1 MNRTQPDALTLG
13 GRSPAPS
20 VAGAQSGWLVIV
32 LLLPFWFDTLAFLAF
47 LATRSRDL
55 YAMILLSFEA
65 VAAGGALLYLR
76 PAWQVLRSAYGVRF
90 LIPAGLYGLALIGVL
105 VNGSGNQEF
114 VLAALRYLPWLI
126 FCAGC
131 MARHGTG
138 RAMRFPE
145 VLVALGLG
153 LAVLAWLQLFASPLL
168 AGPLAEV
175 QRGLM
180 AEGRTNAVLTSI
192 DLGKAFASL
201 TLRNPIEL
209 GYVGLFLLCL
219 GCARAAPRS
228 LLWIGLALVVAGRSN
243 TTLVAALS
251 VLTVQSVLDSGL
263 SAARRVLLAV
273 LGGILSIALIWALPW
288 IYLGAGSD
296 WDQLIETLGMQRL
309 GILLALPAV
318 IDDAG
323 LRILIN
329 GLPLALEPLVE
340 DLFAAGLLPDLFADG
355 GAIAVFDI
363 MWFGMLLVGGL
374 PFVLGGVALLS
385 LRTPVGGPVRRAAQL
400 YALAALLISFSSQV
414 LLSRYGLFFLCV
426 LLAAAAVERNARTP
440 D

>member
-1 MNRTQPDALTLG
+1 MNGSPPDALALG
-13 GRSPAPS
+13 GRASAPS
-20 VAGAQSGWLVIV
+20 GLGAQPGWLVLV
-32 LLLPFWFDTLAFLAF
+32 LLLPFWFDTLAFVAF

-55 YAMILLSFEA
+55 YSMILLAFEI
-65 VAAGGALLYLR
+65 VAAGGALFYFK

-90 LIPAGLYGLALIGVL
+90 LIPAGLYGLALAGVVL
-105 VNGSGNQEF
+105 NGSGNQEF

-126 FCAGC
+126 LCAGC
-131 MARHGTG
+131 IARHSTG
-138 RAMRFPE
+138 RTLRFPAI
-145 VLVALGLG
+145 LVPLGIG
-153 LAVLAWLQLFASPLL
+153 LAVLALLQMSASYWL

-175 QRGLM
+175 HRGLM
-180 AEGRTNAVLTSI
+180 AEGRLNAVLTSI
-192 DLGKAFASL
+192 GLEKVFASL

-209 GYVGLFLLCL
+209 GYVGLFLFCL

-243 TTLVAALS
+243 TTLMAAMS
-251 VLTVQSVLDSGL
+251 VLTVQAVMDSGM

-273 LGGILSIALIWALPW
+273 LGAILFVALVWALPR

-296 WDQLIETLGMQRL
+296 WDHLIETLGMQRL
-309 GILLALPAV
+309 GIILALPAV

-323 LRILIN
+323 LRILVN
-329 GLPLALEPLVE
+329 GLPVALEPLVE
-340 DLFAAGLLPDLFADG
+340 DLFAAGLLPELFADG

-374 PFVLGGVALLS
+374 PFVLGGAALLS
-385 LRTPVGGPVRRAAQL
+385 LRTRVGGPVRRAAQL
-400 YALAALLISFSSQV
+400 YALAALLVSFSSQV

-426 LLAAAAVERNARTP
+426 LLAAAAVERNAQAL

>member
-1 MNRTQPDALTLG
+1 MNASQPPDAFVPAGRASTPAG
-13 GRSPAPS
+13 GRAWP
-20 VAGAQSGWLVIV
+20 GWLVLV

-47 LATRSRDL
+47 LVSRSREL
-55 YAMILLSFEA
+55 YAAILLGFEA
-65 VAAGGALLYLR
+65 VAAGGALLLF
-76 PAWQVLRSAYGVRF
+76 RSAWPELRGAYGLRF
-90 LIPAGLYGLALIGVL
+90 LLPAGLYAVALLGVL
-105 VNGSGNQEF
+105 AGGSGNQEF

-126 FCAGC
+126 FCTGC
-131 MARHGTG
+131 MARLGSQ
-138 RAMRFPE
+138 RLPDL
-145 VLVALGLG
+145 LVPVGLG
-153 LAVLAWLQLFASPLL
+153 LASLALLQMSASPWL
-168 AGPLAEV
+168 AEPLAEV

-192 DLGKAFASL
+192 DLGKVFASL

-228 LLWIGLALVVAGRSN
+228 LLWVGLALVVAGRSN
-243 TTLVAALS
+243 TTLMAALA
-251 VLTVQSVLDSGL
+251 VVTVQAVTDSGM
-263 SAARRVLLAV
+263 SNTRRALLAAA
-273 LGGILSIALIWALPW
+273 GAILLAAIVWALPW
-288 IYLGAGSD
+288 IYLGEGSD
-296 WDQLIETLGMQRL
+296 WSHLVETLGMQRL
-309 GILLALPAV
+309 GLVLALPAL

-323 LRILIN
+323 LRIFVN

-340 DLFAAGLLPDLFADG
+340 DLFAAGLLPELFADG

-374 PFVLGGVALLS
+374 PFVLGGAALLL
-385 LRTPVGGPVRRAAQL
+385 LRTRGATGPARRAARL
-400 YALAALLISFSSQV
+400 YALAALLVSFSSQV

-426 LLAAAAVERNARTP
+426 LLAAAAVERNPRVP